1 MSLIGA
7 RAISGL
13 GAQKREH
20 GATGA
25 CRDWAG
31 KGEEFRGEKESRVE
45 GGVDGG
51 LWVYRIK
58 APVLTVQ
65 YLGFSCQRVH

>member
-1 MSLIGA
+1 MSLIEA

-13 GAQKREH
+13 GAQKREL

-31 KGEEFRGEKESRVE
+31 KGEETREEKESRVE
-45 GGVDGG
+45 GGVDWG

-58 APVLTVQ
+58 APVLTASFGV
-65 YLGFSCQRVH
+65 